1 MGQFSKKKR
10 QKKKNEKEKTLMSGY
25 IFYVIIVST
34 VAKCEI
40 KISQL
45 TYECFN
51 NPFSDTAQ
59 VFENTYLMKLLQ

>member
-1 MGQFSKKKR
+1 
-10 QKKKNEKEKTLMSGY
+10 MSSC
-25 IFYVIIVST
+25 IFCVIIVST
-34 VAKCEI
+34 VAMHEI

-59 VFENTYLMKLLQ
+59 VCENTYLIKPLQ